1 MLSHVSAQNSSG
13 EGCSLKSLARPST
26 ISNDRVDGVAQETTG
41 RCSSAQQVSCEQE
54 PTRRAPMVV
63 ADGCA
68 PVAEEDCALRQALKL
83 KDRCVKALEEQIQ
96 ELKREKMEAEEEH
109 YQELLWQIT
118 VRGLV
123 QDSSPV

>member
-1 MLSHVSAQNSSG
+1 
-13 EGCSLKSLARPST
+13 
-26 ISNDRVDGVAQETTG
+26 
-41 RCSSAQQVSCEQE
+41 
-54 PTRRAPMVV
+54 MVV